1 MTLMPLKKQIQTIL
15 YRLFSLQWH
24 THKEMEIK
32 IFQIDCVRCAPL
44 GIAVG
49 FNSRPYSFTIHRSLL
64 NNYFGIWNENF
75 RAHFLN
81 VA

>member
-15 YRLFSLQWH
+15 YRLFSLQC
-24 THKEMEIK
+24 THIK
-32 IFQIDCVRCAPL
+32 RWKSKYFKLIVCGVHHY

-75 RAHFLN
+75 RAHFL
-81 VA
+81 